1 MKKLILFAMMVVIG
15 LTAFSQPKK
24 EVKKV
29 NSDTVIT
36 NPNTPT
42 DTLNVNGQ
50 KVRYIKINNEVH
62 DLFKEI
68 PLFIS
73 LDYAVSAYDFFQHAE
88 YPGKITKDRIDLLQS
103 PLEPWYKYYLQ
114 KVKEE
119 QQKK

>member
-1 MKKLILFAMMVVIG
+1 MKKLILFAMIAVIS

-42 DTLNVNGQ
+42 DTLNVNTQ
-50 KVRYIKINNEVH
+50 KIRYLKINNKVH

-73 LDYAVSAYDFFQHAE
+73 LDYAVSAYDFSIPFRA
-88 YPGKITKDRIDLLQS
+88 
-103 PLEPWYKYYLQ
+103 
-114 KVKEE
+114 VV
-119 QQKK
+119 

>member
-1 MKKLILFAMMVVIG
+1 MKKVILLTMMAVIS
-15 LTAFSQPKK
+15 LTAFAQKK
-24 EVKKV
+24 KQV
-29 NSDTVIT
+29 NTDTVIT

-42 DTLNVNGQ
+42 DTLNVNTQ
-50 KVRYIKINNEVH
+50 KIRYLKINNEVH

-88 YPGKITKDRIDLLQS
+88 YPGKITKDRIDLLQF

-114 KVKEE
+114 KVKE
-119 QQKK
+119 QQDKK